1 MVPTQLS
8 GYIFDHPWPHYGGEA
23 RVWAI
28 AIGTDRVTDKS
39 LEKKMGEVLSAQGK
53 EMSEIK
59 SNLAALSTQ
68 MAAMMEEVKKNRID
82 KSIEHNHEVHPPER
96 GTNGCY
102 PGI

>member
-1 MVPTQLS
+1 VVPTQLS
-8 GYIFDHPWPHYGGEA
+8 GYIWDHPWPHYGGEA
-23 RVWAI
+23 RAW

-68 MAAMMEEVKKNRID
+68 MAAMMEEVV
-82 KSIEHNHEVHPPER
+82 SPLSETPTL
-96 GTNGCY
+96 GT
-102 PGI
+102 PS